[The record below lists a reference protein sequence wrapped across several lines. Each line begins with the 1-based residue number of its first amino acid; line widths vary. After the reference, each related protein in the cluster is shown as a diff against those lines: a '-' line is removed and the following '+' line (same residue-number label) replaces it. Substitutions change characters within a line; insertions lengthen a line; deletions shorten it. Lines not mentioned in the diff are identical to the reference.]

1 MKREIGSHV
10 LVPPNVLAIPARH
23 ILDFSING
31 HKLVMTSSTA
41 CKTQVDA
48 DHALA
53 RNSGIHSGCY
63 ISMHGPQHSNELNWC
78 NTF

>member
-1 MKREIGSHV
+1 M
-10 LVPPNVLAIPARH
+10 
-23 ILDFSING
+23 NG

-53 RNSGIHSGCY
+53 RNSGIHSDCY